1 MNNLLANQVVNIL
14 ERKLGFPKK
23 IISLHEPSFSK
34 KEYKYLKKCID
45 STFVSS
51 VGKFTELFENKIV
64 KFTGAK
70 YSVAVVNGTAAIH
83 LGLKVIGV
91 KSGSEVLTPSLTF
104 AGATNA
110 ITYCQA
116 TPHFIDSEHETLGV
130 DPKKLRKYLE
140 KITVFKNKRC
150 INKVTGK
157 SIDAMVVTHLYG
169 HPCNMQSLL
178 KVSKDFRIPMLEDAA
193 EAIGSYYK
201 NKHVGTF
208 GQVGVISFNG
218 NKPITTGG
226 GGIILTNIKKLSSK
240 ARHLSTTAKIPHPWE
255 HQYKEVGYNY
265 RMPNLNAALGLGQ
278 LENLQK
284 KLKNKREIFKKYDKE
299 FKKINGVHLKKE
311 PKNCKS
317 NYWLN
322 TLIIDKDKKSQR
334 KIILKK
340 TNQKNIMTRA
350 CWMPMHH
357 FSHFKKFPKMN
368 LDTADQI
375 YERAINIPSSP
386 SLLKILK

>member
-1 MNNLLANQVVNIL
+1 
-14 ERKLGFPKK
+14 
-23 IISLHEPSFSK
+23 
-34 KEYKYLKKCID
+34 
-45 STFVSS
+45 
-51 VGKFTELFENKIV
+51 
-64 KFTGAK
+64 
-70 YSVAVVNGTAAIH
+70 
-83 LGLKVIGV
+83 
-91 KSGSEVLTPSLTF
+91 
-104 AGATNA
+104 
-110 ITYCQA
+110 
-116 TPHFIDSEHETLGV
+116 
-130 DPKKLRKYLE
+130 
-140 KITVFKNKRC
+140 
-150 INKVTGK
+150 
-157 SIDAMVVTHLYG
+157 
-169 HPCNMQSLL
+169 
-178 KVSKDFRIPMLEDAA
+178 
-193 EAIGSYYK
+193 
-201 NKHVGTF
+201 
-208 GQVGVISFNG
+208 
-218 NKPITTGG
+218 
-226 GGIILTNIKKLSSK
+226 
-240 ARHLSTTAKIPHPWE
+240 
-255 HQYKEVGYNY
+255 
-265 RMPNLNAALGLGQ
+265 MPNLNAALGLGQ